1 MTRSAPPSN
10 PRFTWQT
17 VRRFTIVMATF
28 LLLAPTWSL
37 GFTDRIVAVVNKE
50 VITLSEL
57 QHEVQD
63 EHSRLK
69 AKYRGKELER
79 RYTQKQREVLDAL
92 IDEQLQLQ
100 EATAKGIS
108 VTQEEIDTRLRRTP
122 LPPTQTEEEFGRQL
136 LLKKLFDIEVRRNI
150 VVEEEE
156 LRRYYE
162 AHPDIFRTPP
172 QYRLKQILLK
182 ANTLT
187 ARLRARTQAKAI
199 YADWQSD
206 IVLEDL
212 AAQHNQFVSELGWVE
227 EKSLLPPLKQAL
239 KNMIPGT
246 LSRPIET
253 QAGIHL
259 LIIDD
264 VKESQPY
271 PFEQVE
277 RDIHAQLSKK
287 RGEEAYNDWMNRLK
301 QQAFIDVRL

>member
-1 MTRSAPPSN
+1 MTHSAPPSN

-17 VRRFTIVMATF
+17 VRGFTI
-28 LLLAPTWSL
+28 LLVTWWVLAPTWSF

-50 VITLSEL
+50 IITLSEL

-187 ARLRARTQAKAI
+187 ARLLARTQAKAI

-212 AAQHNQFVSELGWVE
+212 AAQHND
-227 EKSLLPPLKQAL
+227 
-239 KNMIPGT
+239 T
-246 LSRPIET
+246 R
-253 QAGIHL
+253 IHKFNAPFRKL
-259 LIIDD
+259 VAPTNIVLIICISTVDHN
-264 VKESQPY
+264 
-271 PFEQVE
+271 
-277 RDIHAQLSKK
+277 I
-287 RGEEAYNDWMNRLK
+287 
-301 QQAFIDVRL
+301 VR